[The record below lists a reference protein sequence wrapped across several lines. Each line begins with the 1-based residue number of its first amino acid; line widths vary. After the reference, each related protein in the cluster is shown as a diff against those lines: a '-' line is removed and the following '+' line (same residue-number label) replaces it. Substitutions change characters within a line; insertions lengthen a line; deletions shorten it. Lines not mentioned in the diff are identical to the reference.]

1 MITSTIIDT
10 PIDVVEEGLAVIRQ
24 EAAALEEL
32 ADMINAGFADAVRL
46 LVATPGRTIVAG
58 IGKSGHIGR
67 KVAATLSATGT
78 SAYFLHA
85 GEAMHGDLGMLR
97 AGDTLIVLS
106 NSGKT
111 PELRPLVDHAL
122 AIGVPMVAIVS
133 DPRSWLAEASDYVLL
148 LPIVPEACPER
159 IAPTT
164 SSTMMLAL
172 GDALAVAAMRLR
184 GVSRSEL
191 VGWHPGGNIGRDAM
205 PVSVVV
211 RRGDP
216 LPLVVSH
223 AGMRDVVFEMTSAG
237 KGVAGVVDDF
247 GALIGIITDGDLR
260 RAFDRMLI
268 ATAGEIM
275 TAHPRTV
282 PGSATVAE
290 ARHLMTEAKITVMF
304 VMDAENPTRPAAVL
318 HIHDLAPTV

>member
-1 MITSTIIDT
+1 MITSKIIEP
-10 PIDVVEEGLAVIRQ
+10 PIDIVEEGLAVIRQ
-24 EAAALEEL
+24 EARALEAL
-32 ADMINAGFADAVRL
+32 AHTVNASFADAVRL
-46 LVATPGRTIVAG
+46 LVATPGRIIVAG

-97 AGDTLIVLS
+97 ADDTMIVLS

-122 AIGVPMVAIVS
+122 AIGVPMVAVVA
-133 DPRSWLAEASDYVLL
+133 DPGSWLAEASDYVLM
-148 LPIVPEACPER
+148 LPKVPEACPER

-184 GVSRSEL
+184 GVSRREL

-205 PVSVVV
+205 PVSLVV

-237 KGVAGVVDDF
+237 KGVAGVVDDA
-247 GALIGIITDGDLR
+247 GDLIGIITDGDLR
-260 RAFDRMLI
+260 RGFDRMLI
-268 ATAGEIM
+268 ATAAEIM
-275 TAHPRTV
+275 TANPRTV
-282 PGSATVAE
+282 LGSVSVAE

-304 VMDAENPTRPAAVL
+304 MMDTENPTRPVAVL
-318 HIHDLAPTV
+318 HIHDLAPTA